1 MCIYILF
8 AVSLGLS
15 LFGKNMLKVFENRL
29 LRRISG
35 RDSDRNSSGGME
47 KSTKTEASQF
57 SIFT

>member
-1 MCIYILF
+1 
-8 AVSLGLS
+8 
-15 LFGKNMLKVFENRL
+15 MLKVFENRL

>member
-1 MCIYILF
+1 M
-8 AVSLGLS
+8 AKSTKTEKS
-15 LFGKNMLKVFENRL
+15 MLKEFENRL

-35 RDSDRNSSGGME
+35 ADSDRNSNRGMA

>member
-1 MCIYILF
+1 
-8 AVSLGLS
+8 
-15 LFGKNMLKVFENRL
+15 MLKVFENRL

-35 RDSDRNSSGGME
+35 PESDRNGNRRRE